1 MAQMEVDELTARET
15 QLDDELQVLMLPKD
29 PNDDKDVIL
38 EVRGGAGGE
47 ESSLFAGDLLR
58 MYQRYAA
65 NKGWR
70 VEAMNINET
79 DLGGVKEAALSIR
92 GEGVY
97 RQLKYE
103 SGVHRVQRV
112 PATEAQGRIH
122 TSTATVAIMPE
133 AEEVDIEIHAKDLKI
148 DTFRSG
154 GAGGQNV
161 NKVETAVRIT
171 HVPSGVVVACQEER
185 SQLQNRMKAMAYL
198 RARLLQAKEEAAA
211 AERADL
217 RKSQVGT
224 GDRSERIRTYN
235 FPENRVTDHRIKVTL
250 HKLDQ
255 ILNGDMDELIGALID
270 ADNKLRL
277 EQMTAQTV

>member
-1 MAQMEVDELTARET
+1 
-15 QLDDELQVLMLPKD
+15 
-29 PNDDKDVIL
+29 VIL

-171 HVPSGVVVACQEER
+171 HIPTGEVVACQEER
-185 SQLQNRMKAMAYL
+185 SQLQNRMKAMGYL
-198 RARLLQAKEEAAA
+198 RARLLAAKEEKAA